1 MRTSCAWTG
10 ISIASSMKCFLN
22 SLIPSSPTLTTS
34 YQVCPTSLPSESVQ
48 QHRVTFTVD
57 PTLVDICKE
66 LNQAVPELPS
76 PVLLAIRAACCRVAN
91 LSGALEQHDIVLREL
106 ARTQTLA
113 PDGDHGSAE
122 LLRMR
127 LGSSLAH

>member
-1 MRTSCAWTG
+1 MDG
-10 ISIASSMKCFLN
+10 NLY
-22 SLIPSSPTLTTS
+22 SLFNEMLVWLEEPHTYNIVS
-34 YQVCPTSLPSESVQ
+34 SLPNFSSFRSVQ

-57 PTLVDICKE
+57 PTLVDTCKE